1 MSKRKKNIEE
11 FFSKYEANFNSAMG
25 GNESE
30 VSEELQS
37 AFSNCFVESSPVGVI
52 CGQNNDE
59 FVAKMKQVFQF
70 YRTIGSKS
78 MTISSKDITLID
90 DFHASAKI
98 YWHYTYIKDGNEGAI
113 DFHNIYLLTTVNNEL
128 KIFAFI
134 VGDEMKELKAHG
146 LIQEG
151 VEVP

>member
-1 MSKRKKNIEE
+1 MSRRKKNIEE
-11 FFSKYEANFNSAMG
+11 FFSKYEANFNSAMD

-30 VSEELQS
+30 VSNELRS

-59 FVAKMKQVFQF
+59 FANKMKQVFQF
-70 YRTIGSKS
+70 YQNIGSKN
-78 MTISSKDITLID
+78 MTITSKDITLID

-98 YWHYTYIKDGNEGAI
+98 YWRYTYIKDGNEGSI
-113 DFHNIYLLTTVNNEL
+113 DFHNIYLLTTVNGEM